1 MQTAAENNLRGLT
14 PKEVESVLGQPERIE
29 RFTLTRPAVKEFEG
43 MRMVY
48 LQDGKKI
55 VLHFVDGKMVRDVP
69 EFGEKEPKT
78 IDDAKAPKHGAHMLE
93 KKP

>member
-29 RFTLTRPAVKEFEG
+29 RFTLTRPSVKEYEG
-43 MRMVY
+43 QRMVY
-48 LQDGKKI
+48 VQDGKEI

-69 EFGEKEPKT
+69 EFGANEPKT
-78 IDDAKAPKHGAHMLE
+78 IDEAKAPKSGASLLK

>member
-14 PKEVESVLGQPERIE
+14 PKEVESVLGQPDRVE

-43 MRMVY
+43 QRMVY
-48 LQDGKKI
+48 MQDGKEI

-69 EFGEKEPKT
+69 EFGSDEPKT
-78 IDDAKAPKHGAHMLE
+78 IDEAKAPKSGASLLK